1 MSANVTPLFDGA
13 EVVAPGHPVQ
23 GVIDMLR
30 RYLEQAEAGAI
41 SAIAVVA
48 VTPNGNATTE
58 WVDAG
63 GLRHDLAAGVMR
75 LSFRVARTLDGG
87 DE

>member
-1 MSANVTPLFDGA
+1 MSASVTPLFDGA

-30 RYLEQAEAGAI
+30 RYLERAEAGDIAGVAI
-41 SAIAVVA
+41 VA
-48 VTPNGNATTE
+48 VKPNGNSSTE
-58 WVDAG
+58 WVEAG
-63 GLRHDLAAGVMR
+63 GLRHDLAAGVMI
-75 LSFRVARTLDGG
+75 LSSRVARALEGE